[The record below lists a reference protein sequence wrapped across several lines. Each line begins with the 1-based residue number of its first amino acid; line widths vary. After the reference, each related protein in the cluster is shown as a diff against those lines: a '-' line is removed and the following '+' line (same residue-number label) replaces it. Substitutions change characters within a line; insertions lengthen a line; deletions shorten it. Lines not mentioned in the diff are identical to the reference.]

1 MSKQTKNASGLDPAK
16 GGRARAAKLTPEE
29 RSRIARQAATARW
42 RDAEAVQATHVG
54 SIELGD
60 IELACANLPDERRVI
75 SEAAMLTALGR
86 GYSGYYS
93 QRDAAAKP
101 GTVVPPRYLS
111 PKALQPFVSE
121 ELKELQLVPYVSPS
135 GGTVAKGLD
144 AEAIPLICEV
154 WLKAREA
161 GVLSGVQLRTAAMAE
176 MIVLALARTGIIA
189 LIDEATGYQYER
201 QRDALQE
208 LLEEFITDRLRRWV
222 KTFPASYFRELC
234 RLRQVTYRPDMKLP
248 QYFGHLTNDI
258 VYKRLHPQVLEE
270 MQKLNPREDGRRKNR
285 HHQWL
290 SGDVGHPALLR
301 HLGAVVG
308 LMKISETYDEFKEH
322 LDRVAPTEEMP
333 LFAQLNE
340 V

>member
-1 MSKQTKNASGLDPAK
+1 MGKHTKNSSALDPAK

-29 RSRIARQAATARW
+29 RSQIARQAAVARW
-42 RDAEAVQATHVG
+42 RDATVVQATHVG
-54 SIELGD
+54 SIKLGD

-93 QRDAAAKP
+93 QRDAAAQP
-101 GTVVPPRYLS
+101 GTAVPPRYLS
-111 PKALQPFVSE
+111 PKALQPFVSD
-121 ELKELQLVPYVSPS
+121 ELEKLQLVPYVSPG

-161 GVLSGVQLRTAAMAE
+161 GVLSGPQLRTAAMAE
-176 MIVLALARTGIIA
+176 MIVLGLARTGIIA

-208 LLEEFITDRLRRWV
+208 LLEQFISDRLRRWV

-234 RLRQVTYRPDMKLP
+234 RLRKVTYRPDMKLP
-248 QYFGHLTNDI
+248 PYFGHLTNDI
-258 VYKRLHPQVLEE
+258 VYKRLHPTSF
-270 MQKLNPREDGRRKNR
+270 G
-285 HHQWL
+285 
-290 SGDVGHPALLR
+290 
-301 HLGAVVG
+301 
-308 LMKISETYDEFKEH
+308 
-322 LDRVAPTEEMP
+322 
-333 LFAQLNE
+333 
-340 V
+340 